1 MRLKEPLYGIRV
13 AQLHVLIHFGFAI
26 QMILLDMNVIT
37 FSQKSLRYRYQFKS
51 LKFMNDPALCESLE
65 KKLNIR
71 KDLTNIVYHT
81 QDALSNK
88 TIYQILLV
96 VHILSFI
103 LMFVEQILIKYR
115 LLLVCKNF
123 LRSVPINL
131 FYLTTLIYCI
141 FKNNLK
147 CKYSDDIE
155 DYIYEVW
162 IKYEITIFFCWIK
175 SSMVFLFFVYIS
187 KFKSHMKDLE
197 EALAIEDVWDS
208 KNSKDI
214 LHYFKFESDFFSLC
228 ICFLI
233 NDLDTIYKILSN
245 GD

>member
-26 QMILLDMNVIT
+26 QMILQDMNVIT
-37 FSQKSLRYRYQFKS
+37 FSQKALRYTYQFKS
-51 LKFMNDPALCESLE
+51 LKFMNDPAKCESLE
-65 KKLNIR
+65 KNLNVR

-81 QDALSNK
+81 RDALSNK

-115 LLLVCKNF
+115 LLPVCKNF

-141 FKNNLK
+141 FKNSCPLL
-147 CKYSDDIE
+147 Y
-155 DYIYEVW
+155 
-162 IKYEITIFFCWIK
+162 IKYLHLNIQ
-175 SSMVFLFFVYIS
+175 YIS
-187 KFKSHMKDLE
+187 S
-197 EALAIEDVWDS
+197 
-208 KNSKDI
+208 
-214 LHYFKFESDFFSLC
+214 
-228 ICFLI
+228 
-233 NDLDTIYKILSN
+233 
-245 GD
+245 